1 MKKMVTMFAAGLAI
15 ATLQLACDDDKPAPD
30 PAKTAKAEVER
41 GRYLLSTSG
50 CHDCHTPWT
59 MGPEGPHPDM
69 TRALSGHPASLKMPP
84 APELQHLMDIIDE
97 AKISGKER
105 QIELAHEL
113 FRIWADEVY
122 EIGTVGLTPMV
133 QGVIVANLKLHNVPE
148 TAGNDWPLRTPGNT
162 RPEQYFFEQ

>member
-1 MKKMVTMFAAGLAI
+1 MMLHLHELVAPLPQLLHAVADLNQ
-15 ATLQLACDDDKPAPD
+15 LQVGPRVHDDRDGQDHSEERD
-30 PAKTAKAEVER
+30 PEE
-41 GRYLLSTSG
+41 LLV
-50 CHDCHTPWT
+50 
-59 MGPEGPHPDM
+59 
-69 TRALSGHPASLKMPP
+69 ALP
-84 APELQHLMDIIDE
+84 
-97 AKISGKER
+97 
-105 QIELAHEL
+105 IELAHEL